1 MTSIEPVA
9 LTDFLATFWA
19 GAGVIISGAGY
30 ALLYAWA
37 RLRRQWNLLYLA
49 GFFFLLLT
57 GCVLVL
63 MQTAH
68 LEGHWQAL
76 ALLMLVGYLL
86 APPAIFRLC
95 QVTHV
100 HESTNLDH
108 PPTRE
113 ETHP

>member
-1 MTSIEPVA
+1 MTLIEPVA

-19 GAGVIISGAGY
+19 AAGVIISGAGY

-37 RLRRQWNLLYLA
+37 KLRRQRNLLWGA
-49 GFFFLLLT
+49 GVFFILLT

-63 MQTAH
+63 VQTAH
-68 LEGHWQAL
+68 LEGHWQIL
-76 ALLMLVGYLL
+76 AVLMLAGYLV

-100 HESTNLDH
+100 HESTHFNH
-108 PPTRE
+108 
-113 ETHP
+113 